1 MKKQMALIVLALA
14 ATLMVSGFV
23 FAQGQTQAPGAK
35 SQNEKGDPV
44 VVKGKI
50 AYMKQL
56 GGYIVNGEDPAG
68 EFMIVNQNPQVL
80 EKLLKSAKNIKIDG
94 RLRGAE
100 FLTIEKIDGKPY
112 TAKPTTK

>member
-1 MKKQMALIVLALA
+1 MKKKTLSTLIVLFALA
-14 ATLMVSGFV
+14 LFTSVGF
-23 FAQGQTQAPGAK
+23 AGGAAP
-35 SQNEKGDPV
+35 EKGSAQAEKGQPV
-44 VVKGKI
+44 VVTGKI
-50 AYMKQL
+50 AFIKQL

-80 EKLLKSAKNIKIDG
+80 EKLLKSAKKIKIDG
-94 RLRGAE
+94 RLLGAE